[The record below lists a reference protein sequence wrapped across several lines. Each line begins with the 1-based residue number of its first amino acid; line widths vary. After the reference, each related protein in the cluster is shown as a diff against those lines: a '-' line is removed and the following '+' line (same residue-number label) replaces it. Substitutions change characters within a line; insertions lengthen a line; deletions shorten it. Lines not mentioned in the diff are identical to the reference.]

1 MEPAHTE
8 PVRTE
13 RNDRLGRLGEA
24 VTRRPKRVLLIGALV
39 LVVAG
44 VLAAGTLPQLQLA
57 RFETPGSPA
66 VLAQEELAGLG
77 SGPPNVTVLVTA
89 RDGDVDQ
96 ADVAAAAG
104 EVEAALD
111 AEPGIEDVFS
121 YWSSDDWEVLRSGD
135 GSQALIV
142 ARAAGEA
149 TEARALVGELSAEW
163 SGDRG
168 PVTVAFGG
176 QEEVF
181 RQVSDEARRG
191 FGLAEAIVLPG
202 VFLLLVLVFRR
213 VVPAALILALGV
225 VTIIGSMGA
234 LRIVAALTDVSTFAA
249 NLVLVMAIAL
259 GVDYGLFIIARHAE
273 GRAAGLSPARAA
285 AEAVRGAGMT
295 VLVSGAAVSAS
306 LLGLLLLPFP
316 FLRSFAYAGVAVVL
330 VASLGAVV
338 VLPAVLALLGE
349 RLDLSRAALPTTPTG
364 WFERVA
370 RRTMR
375 RPVVYVALAGVF
387 VLALGAPLLG
397 LRVGPP
403 DDRILPAET
412 TSRQVQD
419 AIRADFDSEVADS
432 LFALPSSGGAW
443 TAEQSASLAQ
453 AFSTVDGVAE
463 VHGGG
468 ERYVD
473 GASVGPSPETFA
485 APVVIV
491 PTAERLD
498 TDPYGLVTDVRTTA
512 DTWNADNGNADNG
525 NAGAGQGARAVV
537 GGYPAVLDDYR
548 SALVERLPWVF
559 LFVLV
564 VSTLVLMVSVRSIVL
579 PLKAA
584 VLNLL
589 SLSVLGG
596 VLVWVFQDGNLSNL
610 LGFTA
615 TGTLD
620 LSIPILMFCVTFG
633 LSMDYEV
640 LLLSRIL
647 QEHDSG
653 RRLED
658 AVARGLQLS
667 APLVTTAAGILALSF
682 LVYLSSGVVY
692 LKMVGLGMALVVLV
706 DATLVRLVL
715 LPASVKLLG
724 KANWWA
730 PRWLRAPEGRQGARP
745 QVAPAPVR
753 EETTV

>member
-1 MEPAHTE
+1 MERAPM
-8 PVRTE
+8 E
-13 RNDRLGRLGEA
+13 RNDKLGRLGEA
-24 VTRRPKRVLLIGALV
+24 VTRRPKRVLLIFALV

-77 SGPPNVTVLVTA
+77 SGPPNVTVLITA
-89 RDGDVDQ
+89 HDGDVDQ
-96 ADVAAAAG
+96 PDVVAAVG

-213 VVPAALILALGV
+213 FVPAALILALGV

-432 LFALPSSGGAW
+432 LFALPSSGGSF
-443 TAEQSASLAQ
+443 TAEQSAGLAQ

-463 VHGGG
+463 AHGGG

-473 GASVGPSPETFA
+473 GAAVGPSPETFA

-491 PTAERLD
+491 PTSERLD
-498 TDPYGLVTDVRTTA
+498 TDPYGLVTDVRATA
-512 DTWNADNGNADNG
+512 ETWNADNGNAG
-525 NAGAGQGARAVV
+525 AVV

-564 VSTLVLMVSVRSIVL
+564 VSTLVLMLSVRSIVL

-647 QEHDSG
+647 QEHDAG

-658 AVARGLQLS
+658 SVARGLQLS

-730 PRWLRAPEGRQGARP
+730 PRWLRAPEGRQGVRP
-745 QVAPAPVR
+745 QAAPVAVR
-753 EETTV
+753 EETPV

>member
-1 MEPAHTE
+1 M
-8 PVRTE
+8 E
-13 RNDRLGRLGEA
+13 RNDTLGRLGEA
-24 VTRRPKRVLLIGALV
+24 VTRRPKLVLLIGALF

-89 RDGDVDQ
+89 RDGDVGQ
-96 ADVAAAAG
+96 VEVAEAAS
-104 EVEAALD
+104 EVEAAL
-111 AEPGIEDVFS
+111 AAKPGIEDVFS
-121 YWSSDDWEVLRSGD
+121 YWSADDWEVLRSGD
-135 GSQALIV
+135 GSQGLIV
-142 ARAAGEA
+142 ARAAGDP
-149 TEARALVGELSAEW
+149 TDARALVGELSAEW

-191 FGLAEAIVLPG
+191 FVLAEAIVLPC

-213 VVPAALILALGV
+213 VVPAALILALGI

-234 LRIVAALTDVSTFAA
+234 LRVVAALTDVSTFAA

-259 GVDYGLFIIARHAE
+259 GVDYGLFVIARHAE

-285 AEAVRGAGMT
+285 ADAVRGAGMT

-316 FLRSFAYAGVAVVL
+316 FLRSFAYAGVAVVA
-330 VASLGAVV
+330 VAILGAVV
-338 VLPAVLALLGE
+338 VLPAVLALMGE

-370 RRTMR
+370 RQTMR
-375 RPVVYVALAGVF
+375 RPVVYAALACVF

-397 LRVGPP
+397 LQVGPP

-419 AIRADFDSEVADS
+419 AIRSDFDSEVADS
-432 LFALPSSGGAW
+432 LFALPSSGVAW
-443 TAEQSASLAQ
+443 TTEQSAGLAE
-453 AFSTVDGVAE
+453 ALSAVDGVAE
-463 VHGGG
+463 AHGGG

-473 GASVGPSPETFA
+473 GAAAGPSPETFA
-485 APVVIV
+485 APVIAI
-491 PTAERLD
+491 PTSDRLD
-498 TDPYGLVTDVRTTA
+498 ADPYGLVSDVRSAA
-512 DTWNADNGNADNG
+512 DARGP
-525 NAGAGQGARAVV
+525 GAGQAVI

-548 SALVERLPWVF
+548 SALVERLPWV
-559 LFVLV
+559 LLVVLV
-564 VSTLVLMVSVRSIVL
+564 VSTLVLMLSVRSIVL
-579 PLKAA
+579 ALKAA

-596 VLVWVFQDGNLSNL
+596 VLVWVFQQGNLSSL

-647 QEHDSG
+647 QEHDAG
-653 RRLED
+653 RPLED
-658 AVARGLQLS
+658 AVARGLQMS
-667 APLVTTAAGILALSF
+667 APLVTTAAGILGLSF
-682 LVYLSSGVVY
+682 LVYLTSGVVY

-706 DATLVRLVL
+706 DATIVRLVL

-724 KANWWA
+724 EANWWA
-730 PRWLRAPEGRQGARP
+730 PRWLRAPEGRQGAQP
-745 QVAPAPVR
+745 LVAPVTAPEQTPV
-753 EETTV
+753 

>member
-1 MEPAHTE
+1 MERAPM
-8 PVRTE
+8 E
-13 RNDRLGRLGEA
+13 RNDTLGRLGEA
-24 VTRRPKRVLLIGALV
+24 VTRRPKRVLLIFALV

-77 SGPPNVTVLVTA
+77 SGPPNVTVLITA

-96 ADVAAAAG
+96 PDVAAAAG

-213 VVPAALILALGV
+213 FVPAALILALGV

-432 LFALPSSGGAW
+432 LFALPSSGGSF
-443 TAEQSASLAQ
+443 TAEQSAGLAQ

-473 GASVGPSPETFA
+473 GAAVGPSPETFA

-491 PTAERLD
+491 PTSERLD

-512 DTWNADNGNADNG
+512 ETWNADNGNAG
-525 NAGAGQGARAVV
+525 AVV

-564 VSTLVLMVSVRSIVL
+564 VSTLVLMLSVRSIVL

-647 QEHDSG
+647 QEHDAG

-658 AVARGLQLS
+658 SVARGLQLS

-730 PRWLRAPEGRQGARP
+730 PRWLRAPEGRQGVRP
-745 QVAPAPVR
+745 QAAPVAVR
-753 EETTV
+753 EETPV

>member
-1 MEPAHTE
+1 MERAPM
-8 PVRTE
+8 E
-13 RNDRLGRLGEA
+13 RNDKLGRLGEA
-24 VTRRPKRVLLIGALV
+24 VTRRPKRVLLIFALV

-77 SGPPNVTVLVTA
+77 SGPPNVTVLITA

-96 ADVAAAAG
+96 PDVAAAAG

-213 VVPAALILALGV
+213 FVPAALILALGV

-432 LFALPSSGGAW
+432 LFALPSSGGSF
-443 TAEQSASLAQ
+443 TAEQSAGLAQ

-473 GASVGPSPETFA
+473 GAAVGPSPETFA

-491 PTAERLD
+491 PTSERLD

-512 DTWNADNGNADNG
+512 ETWNADNGNAG
-525 NAGAGQGARAVV
+525 AVV

-564 VSTLVLMVSVRSIVL
+564 VSTLVLMLSVRSIVL

-647 QEHDSG
+647 QEHDAG

-658 AVARGLQLS
+658 SVARGLQLS

-730 PRWLRAPEGRQGARP
+730 PRWLRAPEGRQGVRP
-745 QVAPAPVR
+745 QAAPAPVR
-753 EETTV
+753 EETPV

>member
-1 MEPAHTE
+1 MERAPM
-8 PVRTE
+8 E
-13 RNDRLGRLGEA
+13 RNDKLGRLGEA
-24 VTRRPKRVLLIGALV
+24 VTRRPKRVLLIFALV

-77 SGPPNVTVLVTA
+77 SGPPNVTVLITA

-432 LFALPSSGGAW
+432 LFALPSSGGSF
-443 TAEQSASLAQ
+443 TAEQSAGLAQ

-473 GASVGPSPETFA
+473 GAAVGPSPETFA

-491 PTAERLD
+491 PTSERLD
-498 TDPYGLVTDVRTTA
+498 TDPYGLVTDVRTAA
-512 DTWNADNGNADNG
+512 DTWNADNGNAG
-525 NAGAGQGARAVV
+525 AVV

-564 VSTLVLMVSVRSIVL
+564 VSTLVLMLSVRSIVL

-647 QEHDSG
+647 QEHDAG

-658 AVARGLQLS
+658 SVARGLQLS

-730 PRWLRAPEGRQGARP
+730 PRWLRAPEGRQGVRP
-745 QVAPAPVR
+745 QAAPVAVR
-753 EETTV
+753 EETPV

>member
-1 MEPAHTE
+1 M
-8 PVRTE
+8 E
-13 RNDRLGRLGEA
+13 RNDTLGRLGEA

-44 VLAAGTLPQLQLA
+44 ILAAGTLPQLQLA

-443 TAEQSASLAQ
+443 TAEQSAGLAQ

-473 GASVGPSPETFA
+473 GAAVGPSPETFA
-485 APVVIV
+485 APVVVV
-491 PTAERLD
+491 PTSERLD

-512 DTWNADNGNADNG
+512 DTWNADNWNG
-525 NAGAGQGARAVV
+525 GAGQDARAVV

-559 LFVLV
+559 VFVLV
-564 VSTLVLMVSVRSIVL
+564 VSTLVLMLSVRSIVL

-647 QEHDSG
+647 QEHDAG

-658 AVARGLQLS
+658 SVARGLQLS

-724 KANWWA
+724 SANWWA

-745 QVAPAPVR
+745 QVAPAAVR
-753 EETTV
+753 EETPV

>member
-1 MEPAHTE
+1 MERAPM
-8 PVRTE
+8 E
-13 RNDRLGRLGEA
+13 RNDTLGRLGEA
-24 VTRRPKRVLLIGALV
+24 VTRRPKRVLLIFALV

-77 SGPPNVTVLVTA
+77 SGPPNVTVLITA
-89 RDGDVDQ
+89 HDGDVDQ
-96 ADVAAAAG
+96 PDVAAAAG

-213 VVPAALILALGV
+213 FVPAALILALGV

-432 LFALPSSGGAW
+432 LFALPSSGGSF
-443 TAEQSASLAQ
+443 TAEQSAGLAQ

-473 GASVGPSPETFA
+473 GAAVGPSPETFA

-491 PTAERLD
+491 PTSERLD

-512 DTWNADNGNADNG
+512 ETWNADNGNAG
-525 NAGAGQGARAVV
+525 AVV

-564 VSTLVLMVSVRSIVL
+564 VSTLVLMLSVRSIVL

-647 QEHDSG
+647 QEHDAG

-658 AVARGLQLS
+658 SVARGLQLS

-730 PRWLRAPEGRQGARP
+730 PRWLRAPEGRQGVRP
-745 QVAPAPVR
+745 QAAPVAVR
-753 EETTV
+753 EETPV

>member
-1 MEPAHTE
+1 MERAPM
-8 PVRTE
+8 E
-13 RNDRLGRLGEA
+13 RNDTLGRLGEA
-24 VTRRPKRVLLIGALV
+24 VTRRPKRVLLIFALV

-77 SGPPNVTVLVTA
+77 SGPPNVTVLITA

-96 ADVAAAAG
+96 PDVAAAAG

-213 VVPAALILALGV
+213 FVPAALILALGV

-432 LFALPSSGGAW
+432 LFALPSSGGSF
-443 TAEQSASLAQ
+443 TAEQSAGLAQ

-463 VHGGG
+463 AHGGG

-473 GASVGPSPETFA
+473 GAAVGPSPETFA

-491 PTAERLD
+491 PTSERLD
-498 TDPYGLVTDVRTTA
+498 TDPYGLVTDVRATA
-512 DTWNADNGNADNG
+512 ETWNADNGNAG
-525 NAGAGQGARAVV
+525 AVV

-564 VSTLVLMVSVRSIVL
+564 VSTLVLMLSVRSIVL

-647 QEHDSG
+647 QEHDAG

-658 AVARGLQLS
+658 SVARGLQLS

-706 DATLVRLVL
+706 DATMVRLVL

-730 PRWLRAPEGRQGARP
+730 PRWLRAPEGRQGVRP
-745 QVAPAPVR
+745 QAAPVAVR
-753 EETTV
+753 EETPV